1 MPYHQF
7 PEEAADKLLA
17 GDDLPGGTGQAMV
30 AAAAAIRRAGSPATD
45 DELANADAAI
55 ARFVELVQPEP
66 IAAVPPRVRRLP
78 ISAKAAA
85 IVAVA
90 TLWSTGVAAAATGH
104 LPGGLQRAVSNTAE
118 RVGLDVPGPK
128 SDKAADDDEDAAA
141 TTTTA
146 TTSSS
151 STTAGSSTT
160 SASSTTGSSTTAAP
174 TTLART
180 QAAAAVAVTST
191 IASRGVGPDVAGP
204 AQKGLCNA
212 YLNALAKGKPKNP
225 EAPPWRN
232 LLAAAKEAGGTV
244 EEFCTGGP
252 ASASTTVA
260 AAVTTTATTTTS
272 TTTTTAPTTTTTT
285 TTTTVSA
292 ASAGASGN
300 PGNGNGNANG
310 NGNGG
315 QGNGGGNG
323 NGKP

>member
-17 GDDLPGGTGQAMV
+17 GDDLPGGTGQAVV
-30 AAAAAIRRAGSPATD
+30 AAAAAIRRAGSPGTE
-45 DELANADAAI
+45 DELADADATI
-55 ARFVELVQPEP
+55 ARFAELVGAEP
-66 IAAVPPRVRRLP
+66 VIAAVPRGVRRLP

-128 SDKAADDDEDAAA
+128 SDKEKDDEDAAA

-160 SASSTTGSSTTAAP
+160 SGSSTTGSSTTAAP

-260 AAVTTTATTTTS
+260 AAVTTTATTTTAS
-272 TTTTTAPTTTTTT
+272 TTTTTAPTTTTTNDDDHD
-285 TTTTVSA
+285 SLG
-292 ASAGASGN
+292 SLSGS
-300 PGNGNGNANG
+300 
-310 NGNGG
+310 
-315 QGNGGGNG
+315 
-323 NGKP
+323 